1 MTPMMQQY
9 TNIKQQHQ
17 DCILFF
23 RLGDFYEMFLDDAL
37 LASRELEITLTSR
50 DGGEQGKIPMC
61 GVPYHSADSYI
72 ARLIEK
78 GYKIAVCEQM
88 EDPKQAKGIVKR
100 DVIRIITPG
109 TILDNQMLEEKTNNF
124 LIAVFAF
131 AEEYGLATVDVST
144 GEFLTT
150 EIKGEDAL
158 TKLTEEII
166 RLQPAECV
174 LADNCAEDLKRL
186 LKQFCLI
193 SYVEDRDFQFASA
206 SLCLTEHFGLKSLV
220 GCDGLSLAVSA
231 AGGLLA
237 YLKMTQKCSL
247 QHITK
252 LVPYSTGT
260 YMVLDPVTR
269 KNLELSKTMHD
280 RKKKGTV
287 FWALDRTVTSMGGR
301 MLQQWIEQPL
311 LNIKDINLRLDSI
324 EELINNV
331 FLRED
336 LKENLKNVYDL
347 ERLMT
352 KIAYGTANARD
363 LLMLRDSLTV
373 LPKIKALL
381 SKAKSSRL
389 KFLEENLDCL
399 SELNALI
406 TASVNE
412 EPPVSIREGGIIKP
426 GYSQEVDRLKEA
438 QVNGKIWLK
447 ELEAEEKAKTGIRN
461 LKIGFNRVFGYYLE
475 VSKSNI
481 GLVPDYYLRKQTL
494 ANGERYVTEK
504 LKEYEELLLGA
515 EEKLIDLEYRLFTE
529 IREKT
534 AQEMKRV
541 QKTAKT
547 AAELDVLLSLS
558 EVALNYNYSKPTVD
572 NGEEIII
579 QEGRHLVIE
588 RLQSEQLFVPNDTLL
603 NHQENE
609 LLLLTGPN
617 MAGKSTYMRQTALII
632 LLAQIGS
639 FVPAKMAKIGLVD
652 RIFTRIGA
660 ADDIITG
667 QSTFMVEM
675 QELAN
680 ILSNATRKSFIILD
694 EIGRGT
700 STYDGLSIAWAA
712 VEYLQKKL
720 QARTLFAT
728 HYHELT
734 ELADKLERVE
744 NYSVAVKEEK
754 GEIIFLRKIV
764 PGKVD
769 RSYGVHV
776 AKLAGLPASLLKRA
790 DELLHELEK
799 ESRQETEPLPE
810 KEEEKPVQ
818 MSLLAEPDNSVLSEL
833 RELDVLAMT
842 PLEAINKLYEL
853 QKKAF
858 KQG

>member
-124 LIAVFAF
+124 LIAVFAS

-158 TKLTEEII
+158 TKLTEEVI

-174 LADNCAEDLKRL
+174 LADDCAEDLKIL

-381 SKAKSSRL
+381 SKAKSSQL

-412 EPPVSIREGGIIKP
+412 EPPVSVREGGIIKP

-438 QVNGKIWLK
+438 QINGKIWLK

-515 EEKLIDLEYRLFTE
+515 EEKLIDLEYKLFTE

-547 AAELDVLLSLS
+547 VAELDVLLSLS
-558 EVALNYNYSKPTVD
+558 EVALNYNYCKPTVD

>member
-124 LIAVFAF
+124 LIAVFASGK
-131 AEEYGLATVDVST
+131 EYGLATVDVST

-174 LADNCAEDLKRL
+174 LADDCAEDLKSL

-412 EPPVSIREGGIIKP
+412 EPPVSVREGGIIKP

-438 QVNGKIWLK
+438 QINGKIWLK

-558 EVALNYNYSKPTVD
+558 EVALNYNYCKPTVD

-790 DELLHELEK
+790 AELLHELEK
-799 ESRQETEPLPE
+799 ESRQETEPLQK

>member
-88 EDPKQAKGIVKR
+88 ENPKQAKGIVKR

-124 LIAVFAF
+124 LIAVFASGK
-131 AEEYGLATVDVST
+131 EYGLATVDVST

-150 EIKGEDAL
+150 EIKGEEAL

-174 LADNCAEDLKRL
+174 LADDCAEDLKSL

-193 SYVEDRDFQFASA
+193 SYVENRDFQFASA
-206 SLCLTEHFGLKSLV
+206 SLGLTEHFGLKSLV

-381 SKAKSSRL
+381 GKAKSSRL
-389 KFLEENLDCL
+389 KLLEENLDCL

-412 EPPVSIREGGIIKP
+412 EPPVSVREGGIIKP
-426 GYSQEVDRLKEA
+426 GYNQEVDRLKEA
-438 QVNGKIWLK
+438 QINGKIWLK

-558 EVALNYNYSKPTVD
+558 EVALNYNYCKPTVD

-680 ILSNATRKSFIILD
+680 ILSHATRKSFIILD

-799 ESRQETEPLPE
+799 ENVQETESWPE
-810 KEEEKPVQ
+810 KEEEKPIQ

-833 RELDVLAMT
+833 RELDILAMT